1 MFPVSDLPPHVF
13 AAQWRGKLS
22 YIAELA
28 LSKAASLPI
37 DEWCQLPSCTRQQ
50 TDSIR
55 SAIASAKKQ
64 RRLPA
69 AFQVVERIER
79 GDDGKRIKPLE
90 WTVYLIN
97 WKDENRGLPPSMSK

>member
-28 LSKAASLPI
+28 LSKAAGLPI

-55 SAIASAKKQ
+55 SAITSAKKQ
-64 RRLPA
+64 HRLRAP
-69 AFQVVERIER
+69 FQVVERIER
-79 GDDGKRIKPLE
+79 GADGKWIKPLQ

-97 WKDENRGLPPSMSK
+97 WKDESRGLPPSMSK